1 MQVRRYAGMQY
12 ADMQVLYGGTVCRY
26 VCRYCMQVLYA
37 GTVCRYCMQVRMQ
50 VLYAGTMYAAV
61 PATAVPV
68 E

>member
-1 MQVRRYAGMQY
+1 MQICRYCMEVLYAGTY
-12 ADMQVLYGGTVCRY
+12 AGT